1 MTSITTYHE
10 VTTNVWKVFK
20 KYQDPAANLDE
31 FPEDV
36 DRLDQKYKSD
46 PTVYRFMQDLLKVY
60 FNELNRI
67 KG

>member
-1 MTSITTYHE
+1 MTSVTTYHE

-31 FPEDV
+31 FSQDV
-36 DRLDQKYKSD
+36 HELDLKYKND
-46 PTVYRFMQDLLKVY
+46 PTAYGFMQRLLKVY
-60 FNELNRI
+60 FDELNRV